1 MLRSIAFTAI
11 MVPFLVLT
19 ASGKP
24 FVGVLLWS
32 WISFMNP
39 HRMIYGFAS
48 PIPWA
53 MLTFLATVIG
63 CAIAREPRKVPRD
76 ALTLLIILFAVGI
89 TITSLA
95 AISSPERVW
104 ARYDKVIKILLGLLL
119 TRSLLTDADRIHAL
133 LWMMAISFGFYGIR
147 GGLFT
152 IITGGVHKVLG
163 PNDSMI
169 ADRNHIAVALLF
181 AIPLM
186 NHLRVQSKHAI
197 VRAGI
202 VATMVLT
209 AFAAIGTQSRG
220 ALVAFAA
227 TGFVF
232 WLRSKG
238 KLLSAIALIF
248 AGAAVIAFMPE
259 SWEQRMRSIIDYEG
273 DGSAMGRLWIWE
285 TSLRIALAR
294 PLTGGGF
301 QAMYEQWIVDRF
313 TPGVPARAAH
323 SIWFETLGEHGF
335 IVFGIW
341 LGILIVGWSYAAAI
355 TRLGREEPGFAWA
368 NSLGR
373 MSQVSLLAYVTGGTF
388 LSLQYWDGYLT
399 LIGILAATRELIL
412 AAREARRPATSSWRS
427 VAAAARAA
435 TAGSAPRPIAA
446 GAEPRP
452 SWRTRSAR

>member
-19 ASGKP
+19 AAGKP
-24 FVGVLLWS
+24 FLGVLLWS

-53 MLTFLATVIG
+53 MLSFIATVIG
-63 CAIAREPRKVPRD
+63 CVIAREPKRLPRD
-76 ALTLLIILFAVGI
+76 ALTVLLILFAIGI
-89 TITSLA
+89 TITSLT

-119 TRSLLTDADRIHAL
+119 TRALLTDADRIHAL

-147 GGLFT
+147 GGIFT
-152 IITGGVHKVLG
+152 LVTGGVHKVLG
-163 PNDSMI
+163 PADTMI

-186 NHLRVQSKHAI
+186 NHLRVQSKHAM

-202 VATMVLT
+202 MAAMVLT

-232 WLRSKG
+232 WLRSRG
-238 KLLSAIALIF
+238 KVVSAIALIF
-248 AGAAVIAFMPE
+248 AAAAVIAFMPE

-301 QAMYEQWIVDRF
+301 QAMYEQPIVDRF

-335 IVFGIW
+335 VVFGIW
-341 LGILIVGWSYAAAI
+341 LGILIVGWLYASALV
-355 TRLGREEPGFAWA
+355 RLGRAEKEFAWA

-373 MSQVSLLAYVTGGTF
+373 MSQVSLLAYMTGGSF

-399 LIGILAATRELIL
+399 LVGILAATRELL
-412 AAREARRPATSSWRS
+412 VAAREARRLATSSWRS
-427 VAAAARAA
+427 AAAGRAGAIPVLQPAAAR
-435 TAGSAPRPIAA
+435 GES
-446 GAEPRP
+446 RP
-452 SWRTRSAR
+452 SSRTRSVR

>member
-11 MVPFLVLT
+11 MLPLLAVT
-19 ASGKP
+19 AFGKP
-24 FVGVLLWS
+24 FIGVLLWS
-32 WISFMNP
+32 WISFMSP
-39 HRMIYGFAS
+39 HRMVYGFAS
-48 PIPWA
+48 SIPWA
-53 MLTFLATVIG
+53 MIIFVATVIG
-63 CAIAREPRKVPRD
+63 CVIAREPKRLPRD
-76 ALTLLIILFAVGI
+76 ALTVLLILFAIGI

-95 AISSPERVW
+95 AISSPPRVW

-133 LWMMAISFGFYGIR
+133 LWMMVISFGFYGVR
-147 GGLFT
+147 GGVFT

-163 PNDSMI
+163 PPDTMI

-186 NHLRVQSKHAI
+186 NHLRLQSKHAV
-197 VRAGI
+197 VRVGI
-202 VATMVLT
+202 IAAMVLSV
-209 AFAAIGTQSRG
+209 FAAIGTQSRG

-238 KLLSAIALIF
+238 KMVSAIVLIF

-259 SWEQRMRSIIDYEG
+259 SWEQRMRLIIDYED

-301 QAMYEQWIVDRF
+301 QAMYEQSIVDRF

-335 IVFGIW
+335 IVFGLW
-341 LGILIVGWSYAAAI
+341 LGILIVGWSCAAAVA
-355 TRLGREEPGFAWA
+355 RLGREEKGFAWA

-373 MSQVSLLAYVTGGTF
+373 MSQVSLLAYMTGGSF
-388 LSLQYWDGYLT
+388 LSLQYWDAYLT
-399 LIGILAATRELIL
+399 LVGILAATRELL
-412 AAREARRPATSSWRS
+412 VAAREARRPATSSWRS
-427 VAAAARAA
+427 VTAGQAAAAPALKPAA
-435 TAGSAPRPIAA
+435 ARGESRL
-446 GAEPRP
+446 

>member
-11 MVPFLVLT
+11 MVPFLLLT
-19 ASGKP
+19 AFGKP
-24 FVGVLLWS
+24 FLGVLLWS

-39 HRMIYGFAS
+39 HRLIYGFAS

-53 MLTFLATVIG
+53 MLTFIATVVG
-63 CAIAREPRKVPRD
+63 CAMAREPRRLPRD
-76 ALTLLIILFAVGI
+76 ALTVLLILFAIGI
-89 TITSLA
+89 TVTSFT

-119 TRSLLTDADRIHAL
+119 TRSLLTNADRIHAL
-133 LWMMAISFGFYGIR
+133 LWMMAISFGFYGVR
-147 GGLFT
+147 GGVFT
-152 IITGGVHKVLG
+152 LVTGGVHKVLG
-163 PNDSMI
+163 PADSMI

-186 NHLRVQSKHAI
+186 NHLRVQSKHAL

-202 VATMVLT
+202 IAAMVLT

-238 KLLSAIALIF
+238 KMLSAIAIVF

-259 SWEQRMRSIIDYEG
+259 SWEQRMRSIVDYQG

-335 IVFGIW
+335 VVFGIW
-341 LGILIVGWSYAAAI
+341 LGILIVGWSYAAAV
-355 TRLGREEPGFAWA
+355 TRLGREERGFAWA

-373 MSQVSLLAYVTGGTF
+373 MSQVSLLAYVTGGSF

-399 LIGILAATRELIL
+399 LIGILAATRELLL

-427 VAAAARAA
+427 VAAQAAVPRPPPRPAAARADA
-435 TAGSAPRPIAA
+435 
-446 GAEPRP
+446 RP
-452 SWRTRSAR
+452 SWRTRAAR